1 MTDATLVFVNRAGE
15 LVVNFGVFSGREATP
30 AEIYRLGER
39 LLRLVPSLEI
49 VAEQRYEFDRQVEA
63 TVYQLR
69 LNLDQV
75 EGVVDVVQDWAE
87 DCIAE
92 RHSPLSPSP

>member
-1 MTDATLVFVNRAGE
+1 MAEATLVFETGSGE

-39 LLRLVPSLEI
+39 LLNLVPSLEI

-69 LNLDQV
+69 LNLDPV
-75 EGVVDVVQDWAE
+75 DGVGQIVQDWAE

-92 RHSPLSPSP
+92 RHSPLSPGP